1 MLVQRVFQDFVEGVR
16 ASSDTSSLLS
26 ATSAAFA
33 AFDLKAFAYVVF
45 SSASDNIDQAISTY
59 PDRWLDLYA
68 SRKYSSV
75 DPVVRHMRT
84 LDAPLEWHRDAMLT
98 DAGSGERELFEDAA
112 AFGIRCGFVIPL
124 RGTGKVAGAAF
135 VADEPH
141 AKFQRCIAANKRTL
155 LLMAVFVHL
164 QATRLLTTVPDYS
177 GVHLTPRELNCL
189 RWAARGK
196 SASDIGCILGITRRT
211 VSFHIENAKAK
222 LGVRTTCQAV
232 AKLAAGNAFAQ
243 PG

>member
-1 MLVQRVFQDFVEGVR
+1 MLVQRVFQNFVEGVR
-16 ASSDTSSLLS
+16 ASNDVGMLLS
-26 ATSAAFA
+26 VASAAFA
-33 AFDLKAFAYVVF
+33 AFDLNAFAYVVF
-45 SSASDNIDQAISTY
+45 SKSSGNIDQAISTY
-59 PDRWLDLYA
+59 PRPWLDRYA
-68 SRKYSSV
+68 LRNFATV
-75 DPVVRHMRT
+75 DPVTRHMRT
-84 LDAPLEWHRDAMLT
+84 SEAPLEWHHDAMLM
-98 DAGSGERELFEDAA
+98 DAGSRERELFEDAA

-124 RGTGKVAGAAF
+124 RGIGTVAGAAF

-141 AKFQRCIAANKRTL
+141 AKFQRCIATNKRTL
-155 LLMAVFVHL
+155 LLMAVLVHL
-164 QATRLLTTVPDYS
+164 QATRLLTTAPD
-177 GVHLTPRELNCL
+177 VHLTPRELDCL

-232 AKLAAGNAFAQ
+232 AKLAAGNTFVQ

>member
-98 DAGSGERELFEDAA
+98 DAAPCERELFEDAA

-124 RGTGKVAGAAF
+124 RGIGKVAGAAF

-155 LLMAVFVHL
+155 LLMAVLVHL
-164 QATRLLTTVPDYS
+164 QAARLLTAPDVS
-177 GVHLTPRELNCL
+177 GVRLTPRELDCL
-189 RWAARGK
+189 RWAAHGK

-232 AKLAAGNAFAQ
+232 AKLAAGNAFVQ